1 MSKRCPITYDIIP
14 NNQQYSK
21 KGLVRLSGAL
31 TQLAPIPFSTN
42 ELLQEAAKRADK
54 LSIQGVQPKLSARLS
69 TTKQRFELVDRGG
82 SYILKPQNPL
92 YNQLPENEDLSMRLA
107 KAAGIKT
114 PLHALL
120 CDKNGEFIYCIK
132 RFDRK
137 GKQKFALE
145 DFAQLSGNNR
155 NTKYRYSMEKLI
167 PIIQQYTTYPAIE
180 LAEFWLRVMVNFLI
194 GNEDMHLKNFSLL
207 RDKQKIILA
216 PAYDYIN
223 STIALTNAKEE
234 IALPLNGKKR
244 NLTQKD
250 LIEYLGREK
259 CQLPEV
265 IINKQLNKIRY
276 ASPVWRQLIDNSFL
290 TVANQSLYHHVLDNR
305 LKRLSVFINV

>member
-1 MSKRCPITYDIIP
+1 
-14 NNQQYSK
+14 
-21 KGLVRLSGAL
+21 
-31 TQLAPIPFSTN
+31 
-42 ELLQEAAKRADK
+42 
-54 LSIQGVQPKLSARLS
+54 
-69 TTKQRFELVDRGG
+69 
-82 SYILKPQNPL
+82 
-92 YNQLPENEDLSMRLA
+92 
-107 KAAGIKT
+107 
-114 PLHALL
+114 
-120 CDKNGEFIYCIK
+120 
-132 RFDRK
+132 
-137 GKQKFALE
+137 
-145 DFAQLSGNNR
+145 
-155 NTKYRYSMEKLI
+155 
-167 PIIQQYTTYPAIE
+167 
-180 LAEFWLRVMVNFLI
+180 MVNFLI

-276 ASPVWRQLIDNSFL
+276 AIPVWRQLIDNSFL
-290 TVANQSLYHHVLDNR
+290 TVANQSLYHHQC
-305 LKRLSVFINV
+305 